1 MKDPH
6 YTQWESLKKRYE
18 DIGTEEMKFR
28 AECIDNLLISA
39 KEKELNHFK

>member
-6 YTQWESLKKRYE
+6 TEQWESLKKRYSSI
-18 DIGTEEMKFR
+18 DTPEMIFR